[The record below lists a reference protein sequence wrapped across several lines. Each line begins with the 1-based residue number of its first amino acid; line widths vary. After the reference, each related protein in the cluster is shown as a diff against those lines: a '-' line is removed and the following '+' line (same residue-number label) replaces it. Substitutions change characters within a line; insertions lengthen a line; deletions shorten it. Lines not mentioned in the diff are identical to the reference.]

1 MYLET
6 LATLKG
12 YQTQRMKENNS
23 SISNNI
29 LKSQS
34 TRRVTKHIPLQGQNT
49 NPPDKERRSNAVDR
63 KLSTKGKKKTSIG
76 RINIL
81 RKRKNILK
89 NNTYYNDP

>member
-1 MYLET
+1 
-6 LATLKG
+6 
-12 YQTQRMKENNS
+12 MKN
-23 SISNNI
+23 
-29 LKSQS
+29 
-34 TRRVTKHIPLQGQNT
+34 PFLQE
-49 NPPDKERRSNAVDR
+49 KERRSNAVDR